1 MRRRTR
7 LINVVRFHWAC
18 LDQCRRLQGDGGWK
32 PELGATH
39 AAGIVYLSASALFG
53 CTSPPP
59 DIGQRAVQAS
69 RHASPWRRA
78 KALPQSRRSVRAT
91 SRTASVAEADAGDA
105 CSSRVP
111 GLPRRQARPSFL
123 VPLGACLKCCPH
135 LEAPCSHLG
144 LLEIY
149 GKKSVPFQRNYG
161 VNYGNLSARFGI
173 YLRLFLHRP
182 SRLNV
187 SSCHC
192 DDERDVV
199 FDLAC
204 ISPASSATSRIQST
218 RLWQR

>member
-1 MRRRTR
+1 MTSHPFVMGPSLVFETRPFALLPWRKATSCFLNRMGWTFHFFSHGARRQGTTSRQSRFCCWTKRWRPGSAMRRRTR

-18 LDQCRRLQGDGGWK
+18 LDQCRQRLQGDGGWK

-111 GLPRRQARPSFL
+111 CLPRRQARP
-123 VPLGACLKCCPH
+123 
-135 LEAPCSHLG
+135 
-144 LLEIY
+144 
-149 GKKSVPFQRNYG
+149 
-161 VNYGNLSARFGI
+161 
-173 YLRLFLHRP
+173 
-182 SRLNV
+182 
-187 SSCHC
+187 
-192 DDERDVV
+192 
-199 FDLAC
+199 
-204 ISPASSATSRIQST
+204 
-218 RLWQR
+218 